1 MFLDREPYIRYWRP
15 AYRVLGPFIRQVKGI
30 LASKQPNNKI
40 SQIEIRLARL
50 EVSQQEF
57 QAAIEQL
64 LLSVIKDRRS
74 PEELKGVIQ
83 HEMATLAAGNAA
95 QWEAIEQLLVASMGV
110 SSRRSSSMEDAR
122 GDADV
127 KRAGV

>member
-15 AYRVLGPFIRQVKGI
+15 AYRVLGPFIRPVKGI
-30 LASKQPNNKI
+30 LVRNRPNKL
-40 SQIEIRLARL
+40 SEIENRLARL
-50 EVSQQEF
+50 EASQQEF

-83 HEMATLAAGNAA
+83 NEMATLAAGNAA

-110 SSRRSSSMEDAR
+110 SSRRFSSMENAR
-122 GDADV
+122 GDAEV